1 MLPFTGL
8 AQDVSLYMISVAS
21 LEMQEGREGFD
32 GDTVGAGGDEAGV
45 GRDVD
50 RWVGGARLGTF
61 FVEEEDECSCERA
74 DGETVEE
81 DVEEEK
87 EEEFGGYGRGDEKRD
102 KRFGRDG

>member
-1 MLPFTGL
+1 
-8 AQDVSLYMISVAS
+8 MISEAS

-45 GRDVD
+45 DRDLD
-50 RWVGGARLGTF
+50 RWVDGARLGTF

-74 DGETVEE
+74 DGEMVEE

-87 EEEFGGYGRGDEKRD
+87 EKELGAYGRGDEKRD
-102 KRFGRDG
+102 KRFGRDGRG